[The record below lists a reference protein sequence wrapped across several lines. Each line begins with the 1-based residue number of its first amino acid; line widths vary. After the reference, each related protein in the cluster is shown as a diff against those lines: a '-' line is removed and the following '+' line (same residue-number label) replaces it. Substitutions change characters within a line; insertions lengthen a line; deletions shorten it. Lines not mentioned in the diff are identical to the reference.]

1 MTPKEKANEIYTKMY
16 NMVCTAHYIAKHCAL
31 ISVDEILSSGVDVD
45 YYFDKSVGY
54 MITYQE
60 YYQEVKK
67 ELYQLP
73 DKIY

>member
-16 NMVCTAHYIAKHCAL
+16 NMVYTAHYTAKQCAL
-31 ISVDEILSSGVDVD
+31 VAVDEIIDKDGYNND
-45 YYFDKSVGY
+45 YWK
-54 MITYQE
+54 
-60 YYQEVKK
+60 EVKQ